1 MNTKAA
7 VVAAFML
14 FALAANAGP
23 FGIDPGDPINAEG
36 VDDLGFIFEEA
47 TVSNT
52 GGFDSITKY
61 GVPGIGTC
69 IIVAYNRIASNNSG
83 SNVLD
88 NFYYVKDKLV
98 EKYGEPTS
106 SRDTVEPYSE
116 EASLLIL
123 KLKNGTIEPLYQ
135 WTLIPPQD
143 NIQRI
148 LLDIPYITSLDLLG
162 ILSISIRLQYDF
174 DNMPLCDEAIEQVF

>member
-1 MNTKAA
+1 MSIKAA
-7 VVAAFML
+7 VAAVSML
-14 FALAANAGP
+14 FALGANAGP

-36 VDDLGFIFEEA
+36 VDDLGFIYEEA

-61 GVPGIGTC
+61 GAPGIGTC
-69 IIVAYNRIASNNSG
+69 VIVAYNRVASNNSG

-88 NFYYVKDKLV
+88 NFSYVKDKLT

-106 SRDTVEPYSE
+106 SRDIAELYSE
-116 EASLLIL
+116 EESLLFL
-123 KLKNGTIEPLYQ
+123 LENRMIEPLYR
-135 WTLIPPQD
+135 WELIPPQD

-148 LLDIPYITSLDLLG
+148 LLDIPDLPDLAKLLG
-162 ILSISIRLQYDF
+162 IPSVSIRLQYDF
-174 DNMPLCDEAIEQVF
+174 DNIPLCDEAIEQVF